1 MTHFLNHYIL
11 KYTPL
16 SPIHIGTGDSY
27 EPTNYIIDDGTL
39 YEFDTGGAMAALTA
53 QDRTELDKI
62 TKGKPDTHMLK
73 DVQRFFYSRREALKP
88 WAVNAIPVLDGV
100 ANLYASRVG
109 QTANQE
115 KSGEQAINRLEI
127 DRTAYNPITR
137 QPVLF
142 GSSVKG
148 AIRTALLNHL
158 NKKETLPSQDA
169 NLFIMEN
176 LADHVRKQREREQKK
191 LFPRLNKKLFQFR
204 DGEFELDP
212 MRLVQLSDATWDDKN
227 NLPSSQVII
236 TVNKKKHNVV
246 DENGI
251 EKRSQAEEKNL
262 NKLLECIPY
271 WRYRTFTGQLNL
283 QLVNSLPSSAK
294 TKLPSSSLCFTAQE
308 IAKICSGFYIPILK
322 SEMEEMH
329 NRGFVSGDWYK
340 NIQGLLTKLTDK
352 LMKGDAFL
360 LRVGR
365 HSGAESVTING
376 VRHIFILKGDPE
388 YQQKTK
394 TLWLAAQ
401 HKDQRTD
408 LLPFGWVLVE
418 ILPENTADQDWP
430 ELAELCAQQQQSA
443 LAWAKKQAAQKASL
457 EQKRQE
463 AEQRRERE
471 KLEQHQ
477 KAEQLAQAEKERL
490 ANELAEQQRQAV
502 IEAKR
507 KLMTV
512 EQLLI
517 DDLRNQLQEK
527 TVKKLREQIG
537 GPLYGDLK
545 KIIDQAKIWEAKDK
559 ASLKQLGEEI
569 LVYLNVKNK
578 KIREILHDL
587 ET

>member
-53 QDRTELDKI
+53 QDRDDLDKI
-62 TKGKPDTHMLK
+62 TKGKPDTHLLK

-100 ANLYASRVG
+100 ANLYANRVG

-115 KSGEQAINRLEI
+115 KGGEQAINRLEI

-148 AIRTALLNHL
+148 AIRTALLDKVN
-158 NKKETLPSQDA
+158 N
-169 NLFIMEN
+169 
-176 LADHVRKQREREQKK
+176 KQRASEPKGLHEFQGRLLKYRHIERGHLQ
-191 LFPRLNKKLFQFR
+191 L
-204 DGEFELDP
+204 ELDP
-212 MRLVQLSDATWDDKN
+212 LRLVSIGDAAWQNKADK
-227 NLPSSQVII
+227 PTSQVYLA
-236 TVNKKKHNVV
+236 VNRKKSPVKDEHGNIRQALGENLYQILECVPAFYAHTFVGQLTLQNVGTESHPKLPAAEFRYSAAAIANACNKFYNPIFSKEIKLLIDRGYL
-246 DENGI
+246 DENWKKTAAQLFKLI
-251 EKRSQAEEKNL
+251 DEKR
-262 NKLLECIPY
+262 
-271 WRYRTFTGQLNL
+271 
-283 QLVNSLPSSAK
+283 K
-294 TKLPSSSLCFTAQE
+294 TNQ
-308 IAKICSGFYIPILK
+308 
-322 SEMEEMH
+322 
-329 NRGFVSGDWYK
+329 
-340 NIQGLLTKLTDK
+340 
-352 LMKGDAFL
+352 AFL

-365 HSGAESVTING
+365 HSGAESLTLEG
-376 VRHIFILKGDPE
+376 VRNIKIMKGKGQQPE
-388 YQQKTK
+388 YSDAAK

-418 ILPENTADQDWP
+418 ILPGNTADQEWP
-430 ELAELCAQQQQSA
+430 ELAELCAHQQQSA
-443 LAWAKKQAAQKASL
+443 LAWVKRQAAQKASL

-463 AEQRRERE
+463 AKQRRERE

-477 KAEQLAQAEKERL
+477 KAEQRSQAEKERL
-490 ANELAEQQRQAV
+490 ANESAEQQRQA
-502 IEAKR
+502 EAQKQR
-507 KLMTV
+507 EKMTE
-512 EQLLI
+512 EQRLI

-527 TVKKLREQIG
+527 TAKKLREQIG

-545 KIIDQAKIWEAKDK
+545 KIIDQAKNWEAKDK
-559 ASLKQLGEEI
+559 ASLKQLGEQI

-587 ET
+587 EQ